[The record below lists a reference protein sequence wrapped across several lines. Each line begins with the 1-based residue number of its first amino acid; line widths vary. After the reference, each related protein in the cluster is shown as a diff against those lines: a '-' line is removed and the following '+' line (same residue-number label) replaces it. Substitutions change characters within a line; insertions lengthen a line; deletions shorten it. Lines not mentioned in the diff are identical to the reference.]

1 MAYNLTKYKHLFS
14 IFKKKVDPLQV
25 SDYKTPEQLFTSL
38 YAFETG
44 LSELELKK
52 MPKTLENFSKKMKR
66 LLHQK

>member
-25 SDYKTPEQLFTSL
+25 SDYKTPEKLFTSL
-38 YAFETG
+38 YTFETG

-52 MPKTLENFSKKMKR
+52 MPKTLDNFSKKMKR